1 MTLLCVVAV
10 FMVISSHVQIVRQRI
25 LQIGVF
31 LKTSTPS
38 KEEVSAVLGHMKG
51 VVGGGGGLTS
61 NFFCWSGMDIFWNEP
76 KNIMGR
82 FS

>member
-38 KEEVSAVLGHMKG
+38 KEEVSAVLGHTKG
-51 VVGGGGGLTS
+51 VAGGGGRV
-61 NFFCWSGMDIFWNEP
+61 NFQFLPLEWYGYFLE
-76 KNIMGR
+76 
-82 FS
+82 